1 MSMAKKMI
9 SRLSVLAVLMVFFA
23 ACSKQT
29 EYTNV
34 IPADATAVASI
45 DLKSLANKAGMND
58 KENEAAKQKLLE
70 ALKSPIFM
78 AYHDGQPFND
88 NMYRPC
94 PMLENPQK
102 LREMVEKSGAHS
114 TDLQSPESAEHLC
127 AKCDRYAENWKP
139 VAEEMWKE
147 DQERKAVKKVC

>member
-1 MSMAKKMI
+1 MCDLSIILIPI
-9 SRLSVLAVLMVFFA
+9 SARKHFWKH
-23 ACSKQT
+23 CSLD
-29 EYTNV
+29 E
-34 IPADATAVASI
+34 
-45 DLKSLANKAGMND
+45 
-58 KENEAAKQKLLE
+58 
-70 ALKSPIFM
+70 M

-102 LREMVEKSGAHS
+102 LREMVEK
-114 TDLQSPESAEHLC
+114 PEHIPQIFSHRRVPEHLC

-147 DQERKAVKKVC
+147 DQERKAAKKGC